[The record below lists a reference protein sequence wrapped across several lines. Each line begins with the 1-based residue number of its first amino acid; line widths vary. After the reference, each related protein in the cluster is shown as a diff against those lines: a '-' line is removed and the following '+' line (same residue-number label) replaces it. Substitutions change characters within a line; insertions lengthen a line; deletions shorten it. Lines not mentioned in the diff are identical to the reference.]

1 MGDQVKRCLMLAV
14 ALSLAGCAT
23 YSPLPLT
30 TQAHAPHDPASIKV
44 DASTMSLPPL
54 RHHVFDPRHGLDM
67 TDVAMLAVVNNP
79 QLKLARDERG
89 IGHAQAFAARL
100 LPDPVLDLAR
110 GYPTGGPAVTTSY
123 GLGLSYDIGAL
134 LTHGLSKR
142 AANASAC
149 QVDLNVLWQEWQ
161 VVGASRQLFVRN
173 RYEARMLALLR
184 KEAALREKHHA
195 LLVQAQAHGD
205 VSLTAIGADL
215 DSLQAV
221 QLRRNRMERQLLKT
235 RQALN
240 ALLGLSPQARLTLV
254 GSDTLPVIDAA
265 QLASDIAALPRRRP
279 DLLALAAG
287 YRSAD
292 ARYRKAIWQQFPAIN
307 VGFTRAR
314 DTDAIGTRGFQVS
327 LSLPLFNRNRGHISI
342 AKATRQKLHDAYS
355 VRLLNA
361 RHDVERIVQDQSLLE
376 RQRVE
381 LQQGVTFSDST
392 LAHERAVAAAGD
404 VSAAEQLQLEANG
417 FARRLEL
424 LGIDESLLEQ
434 QVALRT
440 LVGWTS
446 PVTGV
451 ASSPR

>member
-1 MGDQVKRCLMLAV
+1 MKRCLMLAV

-23 YSPLPLT
+23 YSPLPLAT
-30 TQAHAPHDPASIKV
+30 RARAPDDPASIKV

-110 GYPTGGPAVTTSY
+110 GYPTGGPAVTSSY
-123 GLGLSYDIGAL
+123 GLGLSYNFGAL

-142 AANASAC
+142 AANASAR

-184 KEAALREKHHA
+184 KEAGLREKHHA

-205 VSLTAIGADL
+205 VSLTMVGADL
-215 DSLQAV
+215 DAVQAV
-221 QLRRNRMERQLLKT
+221 QLRRNRMERQMLKT

-254 GSDTLPVIDAA
+254 GSDALPVIDNT
-265 QLASDIAALPRRRP
+265 QLANDMAALPRRRP

-287 YRSAD
+287 YQSAD

-314 DTDAIGTRGFQVS
+314 GTDASSTQGFQVS
-327 LSLPLFNRNRGHISI
+327 LSLPLFNRNRGHIAI
-342 AKATRQKLHDAYS
+342 AKATRQKLHDAYR

-361 RHDVERIVQDQSLLE
+361 QHDVERLVQDQQLLK
-376 RQRVE
+376 RQRIE
-381 LQQGVTFSDST
+381 LRQGVAFSDST
-392 LAHERAVAAAGD
+392 LAHEHAVATPGD
-404 VSAAEQLQLEANG
+404 VSEAAQLQLEANG
-417 FARRLEL
+417 FARRLAL
-424 LGIDESLLEQ
+424 LRVDETMLEQ

-440 LVGWTS
+440 LVGW
-446 PVTGV
+446 
-451 ASSPR
+451 SSPATEVSSPPRR